1 MPGGGARRPARVR
14 AISAPRDC
22 TGLYT
27 RLLSAGMKER
37 RKARF
42 FPSLPHAPSFS
53 LHKLQLQVEGGT
65 VEMEGKGAS
74 RQDGC
79 SGQV

>member
-1 MPGGGARRPARVR
+1 
-14 AISAPRDC
+14 
-22 TGLYT
+22 
-27 RLLSAGMKER
+27 MKER

-42 FPSLPHAPSFS
+42 FPSLLHAPSFS